1 MLLLVQRIV
10 YRPYAG
16 PYEVAAK
23 VFRLKG
29 AVSSRPLF
37 TNNVVYVNTLITRY
51 AIATHVYVIAVIVCG
66 AVVATYM

>member
-1 MLLLVQRIV
+1 MLLVQRIV

-51 AIATHVYVIAVIVCG
+51 AICYSRIRYCRDCCG